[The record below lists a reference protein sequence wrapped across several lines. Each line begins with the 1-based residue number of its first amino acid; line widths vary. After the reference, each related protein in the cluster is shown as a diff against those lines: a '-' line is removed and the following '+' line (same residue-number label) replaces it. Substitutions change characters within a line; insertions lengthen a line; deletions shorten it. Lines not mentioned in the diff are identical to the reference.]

1 LRLRADG
8 QAAKLSASD
17 LATVM
22 RTLPI
27 RTRPGRRNGELVVSL
42 PPGWELRLRRI
53 VRELMG
59 DDALPDPR
67 ERGLTAVQRQA
78 RIHQR
83 QQRMREAMCRFI
95 SELITA
101 DVIGKEIALATR
113 NRFGRRTGS
122 LREHVAAILREAA
135 GG

>member
-1 LRLRADG
+1 MTRP
-8 QAAKLSASD
+8 Q
-17 LATVM
+17 
-22 RTLPI
+22 PI
-27 RTRPGRRNGELVVSL
+27 RTRPGRKSGELVVTI
-42 PPGWELRLRRI
+42 PPGWELRLRRV

-59 DDALPDPR
+59 DEVPNPR
-67 ERGLTAVQRQA
+67 EKGLTPQQRQA
-78 RIHQR
+78 RLQQR
-83 QQRMREAMCRFI
+83 QKRMREALCRFV

-122 LREHVAAILREAA
+122 LREHVAAILREAS